1 MSEPGVSVTTESD
14 QTTVVSLTGEHDL
27 SSSGRVREALE
38 TAAGSPV
45 TVLDLT
51 AVEFV
56 DSSILGVV
64 VSAHREA
71 AEAGRRLVL
80 VVGAEPSTS
89 VRRILD
95 LTGLSGI
102 LEITETREHAKPHP
116 KGASNVG

>member
-1 MSEPGVSVTTESD
+1 VSEPGVSVTTESN
-14 QTTVVSLTGEHDL
+14 QTAVVSLTGEHDL

-38 TAAGSPV
+38 AAGRSPV
-45 TVLDLT
+45 TVLDLS

-64 VSAHREA
+64 VSAHRD
-71 AEAGRRLVL
+71 AEQAGRRLVL
-80 VVGAEPSTS
+80 VIGAEPTTS

-102 LEITETREHAKPHP
+102 RDQAHDRP
-116 KGASNVG
+116 KGASNGG

>member
-14 QTTVVSLTGEHDL
+14 QTAVVSLTGEHDL
-27 SSSGRVREALE
+27 ASSGRVREALE
-38 TAAGSPV
+38 AAGKSPL

-71 AEAGRRLVL
+71 EESGRRLVV
-80 VVGAEPSTS
+80 VVGTEPSTS

-102 LEITETREHAKPHP
+102 LEITETRDHAAVHP
-116 KGASNVG
+116 EGGSNGG

>member
-1 MSEPGVSVTTESD
+1 VSEPGVSVTTESN
-14 QTTVVSLTGEHDL
+14 QTAVVSLTGEHDL

-38 TAAGSPV
+38 TAGRSPV
-45 TVLDLT
+45 TVLDLS

-64 VSAHREA
+64 VSAHRD
-71 AEAGRRLVL
+71 AEQAGRRVVL
-80 VVGAEPSTS
+80 VVGAEPATS

-102 LEITETREHAKPHP
+102 LEITETRDQAQDGP
-116 KGASNVG
+116 KGASNGG